1 MFDPDNGEYKW
12 VKIQR
17 SNGPIIH
24 LIRGLDVRTLAPDSI
39 TAMQSLGQS
48 DLVLFD
54 GEIIHD
60 AAQQKTSEKN
70 PSNGMRKLVHLN
82 RSTASDRVCFVRLLP
97 TCLIIRSRRHGAMS
111 YLP

>member
-1 MFDPDNGEYKW
+1 MKTQKLNGA
-12 VKIQR
+12 
-17 SNGPIIH
+17 IIA
-24 LIRGLDVRTLAPDSI
+24 LIRGLDARKLVLDAI

-54 GEIIHD
+54 GETIHD

-82 RSTASDRVCFVRLLP
+82 RSTASDRVFFVRLLP
-97 TCLIIRSRRHGAMS
+97 TCSTIRSRRHGAMS